1 MATGIPARFQL
12 LGHTI
17 NVRVI
22 PRSKW
27 RHGKGVVGVWIP
39 DRLRIDLLSDPLET
53 QLQATFCH
61 ELVHALLDMMN
72 HELSHDETFVDNLA
86 ALLMQALVTF
96 EFHRPSRGD

>member
-17 NVRVI
+17 RVRVI
-22 PRSKW
+22 PRSRW

-39 DRLRIDLLSDPLET
+39 DKLQIDLLADPIET

-61 ELVHALLDMMN
+61 ELTHAMLDMMN
-72 HELSHDETFVDNLA
+72 HELSHCETFVDNLGG
-86 ALLMQALVTF
+86 LLQQALTTF
-96 EFHRPSRGD
+96 EFK

>member
-1 MATGIPARFQL
+1 MATGIPKSFQL

-27 RHGKGVVGVWIP
+27 RHGKNVVGIWIP
-39 DRLRIDLLSDPLET
+39 DKLRIDLLADPIET

-61 ELVHALLDMMN
+61 ELTHALLDMMN
-72 HELSHDETFVDNLA
+72 HDLSHDEVFVDNLG
-86 ALLMQALVTF
+86 ALLQQALTTF
-96 EFHRPSRGD
+96 KTE

>member
-1 MATGIPARFQL
+1 MATGIPKSFQL

-27 RHGKGVVGVWIP
+27 RHGKNVVGIWIP
-39 DRLRIDLLSDPLET
+39 DKLRIDLLSDPIET

-61 ELVHALLDMMN
+61 ELTHALLDMMN
-72 HELSHDETFVDNLA
+72 HELSHNEVFVDNLGG
-86 ALLMQALVTF
+86 LLMQALTTF
-96 EFHRPSRGD
+96 KTE

>member
-1 MATGIPARFQL
+1 MSTGIPKSFQL

-27 RHGKGVVGVWIP
+27 RHGKNVVGIWIP
-39 DRLRIDLLSDPLET
+39 DKLRIDLLADPIET

-61 ELVHALLDMMN
+61 ELTHALLDMMN
-72 HELSHDETFVDNLA
+72 HELSHNEAFVDNLGG
-86 ALLMQALVTF
+86 LLMQALTTF
-96 EFHRPSRGD
+96 RTE